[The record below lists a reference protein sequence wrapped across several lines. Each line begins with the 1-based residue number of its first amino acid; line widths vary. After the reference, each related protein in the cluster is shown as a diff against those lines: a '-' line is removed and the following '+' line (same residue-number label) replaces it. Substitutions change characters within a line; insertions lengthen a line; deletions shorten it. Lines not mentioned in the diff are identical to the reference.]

1 MGTEESLA
9 RPSQRMLISGVNRS
23 GRAMLTA
30 QQAQTVSAHL
40 PTLR

>member
-9 RPSQRMLISGVNRS
+9 RPSQRMLISRVNWT

-30 QQAQTVSAHL
+30 QQAQAVSTHL